1 MDYNVL
7 LNCFGL
13 LFLTILSNF
22 SDRLLSCDLQAKCIE
37 NVWVKHI
44 LTYLLLMFF
53 IVAIDKKAYETAAQK
68 QWVVPWIFLTTF
80 VVYLM
85 FLVITKM
92 DAVYAFTV
100 LFCIVAYMLI
110 DIEKAGKHEKGDTH
124 MVERLN
130 QVQLGLVAL
139 MTLVGGYGFITYFFR
154 QRQEYGAQFQY
165 STFLLGTPTCTRFQT

>member
-13 LFLTILSNF
+13 LFLTILSNY
-22 SDRLLSCDLQAKCIE
+22 SDRLLSCDLQAKCVE
-37 NVWVKHI
+37 NVYVKHI

-53 IVAIDKKAYETAAQK
+53 IVAIDKKTYETAAQK
-68 QWVVPWIFLTTF
+68 QWILPWIFLMTL

-92 DAVYAFTV
+92 DAVYAFIV
-100 LFCIVAYMLI
+100 LFCIVVYMLL
-110 DIEKAGKHEKGDTH
+110 DIEKTGKDQKGDTV

-130 QVQLGLVAL
+130 HAQSGLIVL
-139 MTLVGGYGFITYFFR
+139 MTGVGVFGFVTYFFR
-154 QRQEYGAQFQY
+154 QRREYGDQFRY
-165 STFLLGTPTCTRFQT
+165 STFLLGTPVCARFQS

>member
-1 MDYNVL
+1 MDSNVL

-22 SDRLLSCDLQAKCIE
+22 SDRLLSCDLQAKCVE

-68 QWVVPWIFLTTF
+68 QWVVPWIFLMTL

-85 FLVITKM
+85 FLIITKM
-92 DAVYAFTV
+92 DAVYAFGV
-100 LFCIVAYMLI
+100 LVCIVAYMLI
-110 DIEKAGKHEKGDTH
+110 DIEKTGKHEKGDTQT
-124 MVERLN
+124 VERLN
-130 QVQLGLVAL
+130 QVQLGLVL
-139 MTLVGGYGFITYFFR
+139 MMIAAGSYGFVTYFFR
-154 QRQEYGAQFQY
+154 QRREYGDQFRY
-165 STFLLGTPTCTRFQT
+165 STFLLGTPTCARFQT